1 MKKKIGVLMGGI
13 SSERA
18 ISLLTSQGMI
28 GNLNPDLYE
37 VIPIEINAKEDVFT
51 KCQGI
56 DFALIGLH
64 GEFGEDG
71 CVQSILSAMGIPY
84 SGCGP
89 LASAIAMDKDITK
102 KILRYAGIRTADWL
116 IVKDADLIDYDAIDQ
131 IGYPVFVK
139 PNSGGSSV
147 ATALVK
153 KAEDLRPAVE
163 EALKYDSEVMIEAY
177 IKGDEISTPMIDGEI
192 YPTMAIKPKGE
203 FFNIKAKY
211 EGEVE
216 EFVIELNSP
225 LKEEVEAMLHATW
238 RELKLCSYARV
249 DILIR
254 DNVPYLLEVNTLP
267 GMTPTSLLPQSWA
280 SLGGSYSDLL
290 TKMIEVS
297 LK

>member
-1 MKKKIGVLMGGI
+1 MRKKIGVLMGGI

-18 ISLLTSQGMI
+18 ISLRSGEKI
-28 GNLNPDLYE
+28 VENLDRE
-37 VIPIEINAKEDVFT
+37 KFEAIPIVIDAKEDVFT

-56 DFALIGLH
+56 DFAFNTLH

-71 CVQSILSAMGIPY
+71 CVQSILSAMDIPY
-84 SGCGP
+84 SGSGP
-89 LASAIAMDKDITK
+89 LQSAIALDKDITK
-102 KILRYAGIRTADWL
+102 KILRYAGVRTANWL
-116 IVKDADLIDYDAIDQ
+116 VVKDADLIDYDAIEQ
-131 IGYPVFVK
+131 ISYPVFVK

-147 ATALVK
+147 ATTLVRN
-153 KAEDLRPAVE
+153 ADGIQPAVE
-163 EALKYDSEVMIEAY
+163 EALKYDSEVMIEEY
-177 IKGDEISTPMIDGEI
+177 IKGDEISTPIIDGEI

-203 FFNIKAKY
+203 FFDIKAKY

-225 LKEEVEAMLHATW
+225 LAEEVEAMLHATW
-238 RELKLCSYARV
+238 RELKLCSYARI

-297 LK
+297 L